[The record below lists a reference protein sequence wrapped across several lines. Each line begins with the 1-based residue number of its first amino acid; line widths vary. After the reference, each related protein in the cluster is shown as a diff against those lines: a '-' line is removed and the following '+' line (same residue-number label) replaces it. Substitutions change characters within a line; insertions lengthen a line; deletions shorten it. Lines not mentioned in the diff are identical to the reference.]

1 MASKIVDKIKDI
13 VGEDVFTNCT
23 GTNDFINGAVMEVAN
38 IVPVDLL
45 MKYYSGAVTV
55 LNTSSST
62 TTVTNKVVL
71 SVIRQDGTSGPWRDC
86 MQVNEVDFKTKYQDD
101 NSTYKATKLTPV
113 WAVVRDSLT
122 IEPEPTDT
130 SPGNVYIF
138 SYPTT
143 DWASSNDE
151 YFTGMPTELEQA
163 ILFRA
168 AMNIVQSYISNAVQD
183 DEDSEMQTMLA
194 SQAQAL
200 STGYQ
205 QEIARFTKGSIK

>member
-1 MASKIVDKIKDI
+1 M
-13 VGEDVFTNCT
+13 
-23 GTNDFINGAVMEVAN
+23 
-38 IVPVDLL
+38 
-45 MKYYSGAVTV
+45 

-71 SVIRQDGTSGPWRDC
+71 RVIRQDGTSGPWRDC

-122 IEPEPTDT
+122 IEPAPTDT

-183 DEDSEMQTMLA
+183 DEDAELLQLL
-194 SQAQAL
+194 QAQSAYL
-200 STGYQ
+200 QTQLQTETQRLGIPYKIVGV
-205 QEIARFTKGSIK
+205 EDDVK